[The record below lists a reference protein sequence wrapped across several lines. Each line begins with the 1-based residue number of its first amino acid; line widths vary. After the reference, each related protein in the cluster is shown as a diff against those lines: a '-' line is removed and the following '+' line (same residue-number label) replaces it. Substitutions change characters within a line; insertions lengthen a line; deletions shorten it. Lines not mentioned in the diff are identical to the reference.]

1 MTFLPSDY
9 TLSEL
14 QSRFSDR
21 THPSR
26 STLERLRTDPRAGV
40 RKLAEVLDRRR
51 KGALA
56 ERRRMRRLL
65 VREENLRAAG
75 CEHVAGVDEAGVGPL
90 AGPVVA
96 AAVIFEAGTAFP
108 GVDDSKRLD
117 RETREAMAAEIRA
130 RARAVS
136 IGIAEVH
143 EIDHLN
149 IYHAGLLAM
158 RRAVEALS
166 VSPQHL
172 LIDARSLPELPVEQ
186 SPIIGGDHLCFS
198 IAAASI
204 LAKTHRDRLMQDLD
218 QLYPGY
224 ELARHKGYPTP
235 EHKAAL
241 RRLGPSPIHRRS
253 FAFVRALLPL
263 DERLR
268 YEKLCAERKAPEK
281 QPAGDDDQLP
291 LFPS

>member
-1 MTFLPSDY
+1 MTFFPSDY

-14 QSRFSDR
+14 QARFADR
-21 THPSR
+21 TRPSR
-26 STLERLRTDPRAGV
+26 STLERLRADPRAGV
-40 RKLAEVLDRRR
+40 RRLAEVLDRRG
-51 KGALA
+51 KAALA

-65 VREENLRAAG
+65 AREESLREGG

-117 RETREAMAAEIRA
+117 REARETLAVEIRA
-130 RARAVS
+130 RARAVGV
-136 IGIAEVH
+136 GIAEVD
-143 EIDHLN
+143 EIDRLN

-158 RRAVEALS
+158 RRAVEALA
-166 VSPQHL
+166 VPPQHL
-172 LIDARSLPELPVEQ
+172 LIDARSLPELEVEQ

-235 EHKAAL
+235 DHKAAL

-253 FAFVRALLPL
+253 FAFVRELLPL
-263 DERLR
+263 EERRR
-268 YEKLCAERKAPEK
+268 YEKAVSERSASGKHPGGE
-281 QPAGDDDQLP
+281 DDQLP
-291 LFPS
+291 LFPA